1 MSYELE
7 LPYYLTE
14 SAADIHARM
23 IKEAPRGINTVEG
36 DMFWNN
42 TRPLAEELARAKNI
56 ALINALKMGIT
67 QTAKDSYL
75 DLKGEAQ
82 GIPRKKGSYAVHKLK
97 ISGQA
102 DTIIRAGRS
111 AYVPAT
117 DDVDFIEFIIQDTV
131 TIPDTGSIYT
141 TAKCTT
147 IGATGNVE
155 FGKIS
160 ILDKSDGISSIEN
173 VSIISL
179 GVNSE
184 SDADYLNRILDN
196 AANPAGSANKA
207 HYKQWAKECDGV
219 TGCKVISTWNG
230 PNTVKCILS
239 GANNTIVEDSIVT
252 TVKKYIDPYPEDT
265 GSGQAPVGATLTVV
279 SCVKNNIDIAVKIV
293 LSKGYIISDV
303 TNFITTALN
312 SYFSTLDFEK
322 TTYVSYAKIGNV
334 ILKSEGVDDYTDLEL
349 NGAKDNINLQ
359 TNEIASM
366 GTLEVGEG

>member
-1 MSYELE
+1 MSYELQV
-7 LPYYLTE
+7 PDYLTE
-14 SAADIHARM
+14 SVDDIHARM
-23 IKEAPRGINTVEG
+23 IQEAPKGINTVEG

-42 TRPLAEELARAKNI
+42 TRPIAEELARAKNI

-67 QTAKDSYL
+67 QTATDSYL

-82 GIPRKKGSYAVHKLK
+82 GIIRKEGSYAVHKLK
-97 ISGQA
+97 ITGQS

-111 AYVPAT
+111 AYVPT
-117 DDVDFIEFIIQDTV
+117 IDDVDSVEFIIQDTV
-131 TIPDTGSIYT
+131 TIPDTGIIYA

-147 IGATGNVE
+147 IGTTGNVE
-155 FGKIS
+155 LGKIS

-173 VSIISL
+173 VSIVSL
-179 GVNSE
+179 GVDSE

-196 AANPAGSANKA
+196 AANQAGSANKA

-219 TGCKVISTWNG
+219 TGCKVISTWDG

-239 GANNTIVEDSIVT
+239 GENNTIVEDSIVT
-252 TVKKYIDPYPEDT
+252 AVKNYIDPYPEDT
-265 GSGQAPVGATLTVV
+265 GSGQAPIGATLTVI
-279 SCVKNNIDIAVKIV
+279 SCVKNSINIAVKIV
-293 LSKGYIISDV
+293 LSEGYIISDAI
-303 TNFITTALN
+303 NFITIALN

-322 TTYVSYAKIGNV
+322 TTYVSYAKIGNI

-349 NGAKDNINLQ
+349 NGAKENITLQ

-366 GTLEVGEG
+366 GTLEVSEE